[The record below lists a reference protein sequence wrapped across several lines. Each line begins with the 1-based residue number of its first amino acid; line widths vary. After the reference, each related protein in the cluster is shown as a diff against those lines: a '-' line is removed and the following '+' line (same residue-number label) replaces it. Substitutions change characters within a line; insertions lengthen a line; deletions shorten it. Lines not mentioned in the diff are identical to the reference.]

1 MGQAEQLAFEKLKT
15 ELCRATDESLVI
27 VDFGKLFTI
36 HVDSSN
42 HTIGSYLTQPDV
54 NQKERPVAFI
64 TKKPNKTQQAWST
77 IEKETFATIWALDHF
92 RNRIFGKPMTVFTD
106 HNPITYLTE
115 AVPKSAKLMRWAL
128 AIQQHDVTFRYKAGK
143 ANVVADCLSRIDQE
157 VAE

>member
-77 IEKETFATIWALDHF
+77 IEK
-92 RNRIFGKPMTVFTD
+92 
-106 HNPITYLTE
+106 
-115 AVPKSAKLMRWAL
+115 
-128 AIQQHDVTFRYKAGK
+128 
-143 ANVVADCLSRIDQE
+143 
-157 VAE
+157 